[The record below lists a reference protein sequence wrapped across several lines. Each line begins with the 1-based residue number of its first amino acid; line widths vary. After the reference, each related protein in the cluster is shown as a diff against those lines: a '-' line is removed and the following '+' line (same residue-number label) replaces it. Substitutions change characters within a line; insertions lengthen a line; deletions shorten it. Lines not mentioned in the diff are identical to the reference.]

1 MFRSIQWR
9 ITIPFVLIVLVSM
22 GALGLYLVD
31 FVRDSQINSL
41 RSQLESEARLVA
53 QASLPDFVTSERN
66 ELDTLAKTTGEQI
79 SSRVTIIASDGT
91 VLGDSEHDP
100 QTMENHATR
109 PEVVEALAG
118 GVGVSTRYSTT
129 LEQQML
135 YVAVPIT
142 IDGQVL
148 GIARVALPL
157 AEVEKSVN
165 TLITSIV
172 LSMAIATLLVIL
184 AAAII
189 ARRAAQPIR
198 QLTQAARRIASGELE
213 QKIPVLTS
221 DESGQLAKAFNE
233 MSASLKDMVA
243 EISDEKTKLANIL
256 SNIADGVMMVDD
268 EGRVLLANKAAEHM
282 FNFEETQATGK
293 HLIET
298 VRDYEIDRTLK
309 SCLET
314 AKEQTAQLEFE
325 PGKRFLRVI
334 AVPLMTDGL
343 TGSLLLFQD
352 LTELKSLQTMRR
364 ELVGNISH
372 ELRTPL
378 GGIKAIVETLQ
389 DGAIS
394 DKKVAGDFL
403 SSIDTEVDRMMQ
415 MVTELTELSRIE
427 SGRGD
432 LKPEMVNLNLLAEDV
447 IARFKPQ
454 AERKSV
460 AMSADLSTDIPL
472 VQADKDRIYQVITN
486 LVHNAIKFTP
496 QNGKVNISAELSENS
511 VLMKVSDTGIGIS
524 AEDLPRIFERFYKAD
539 KARAGEGAGLGL
551 AIAKH
556 VIQAHGGNIWVESE
570 EGKGSTFFFTLPL
583 KQSPQ

>member
-1 MFRSIQWR
+1 VFRSIQWR

-309 SCLET
+309 
-314 AKEQTAQLEFE
+314 
-325 PGKRFLRVI
+325 
-334 AVPLMTDGL
+334 
-343 TGSLLLFQD
+343 
-352 LTELKSLQTMRR
+352 
-364 ELVGNISH
+364 
-372 ELRTPL
+372 
-378 GGIKAIVETLQ
+378 
-389 DGAIS
+389 
-394 DKKVAGDFL
+394 
-403 SSIDTEVDRMMQ
+403 
-415 MVTELTELSRIE
+415 
-427 SGRGD
+427 
-432 LKPEMVNLNLLAEDV
+432 
-447 IARFKPQ
+447 
-454 AERKSV
+454 
-460 AMSADLSTDIPL
+460 
-472 VQADKDRIYQVITN
+472 
-486 LVHNAIKFTP
+486 
-496 QNGKVNISAELSENS
+496 
-511 VLMKVSDTGIGIS
+511 
-524 AEDLPRIFERFYKAD
+524 
-539 KARAGEGAGLGL
+539 
-551 AIAKH
+551 
-556 VIQAHGGNIWVESE
+556 
-570 EGKGSTFFFTLPL
+570 
-583 KQSPQ
+583 